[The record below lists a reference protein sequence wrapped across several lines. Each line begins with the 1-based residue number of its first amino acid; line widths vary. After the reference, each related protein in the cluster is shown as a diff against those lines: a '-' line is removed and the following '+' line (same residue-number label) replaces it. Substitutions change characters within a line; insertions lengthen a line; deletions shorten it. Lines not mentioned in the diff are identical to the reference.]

1 MMKKM
6 QLVLVTALVTVALL
20 ACAKKDEP
28 VVNPT
33 VKEAPATT
41 KNMSSADSAAAAA
54 ERERLES
61 ERLAAE
67 RLEAERA
74 KVEAMINKIMSDEVY
89 FDFDRSELTASA
101 KELLTQVGDIL
112 LKEPR
117 FTITVAGH
125 TDARGTE
132 DYNMTLGSK
141 RSEKVKEF
149 LVAYGVSSSRME
161 TVSYGKENPKVEGQS
176 EEAFAQNRRANF
188 KVNIKK

>member
-33 VKEAPATT
+33 VKNAPATT
-41 KNMSSADSAAAAA
+41 KNMSSADSATAA
-54 ERERLES
+54 ERERLEA

-176 EEAFAQNRRANF
+176 EEAFAQNRRANI

>member
-33 VKEAPATT
+33 VKNAPATT
-41 KNMSSADSAAAAA
+41 KNMSSADSATAA
-54 ERERLES
+54 ERERLEA

>member
-41 KNMSSADSAAAAA
+41 KNMSSADSATAA
-54 ERERLES
+54 ERERLEA

-141 RSEKVKEF
+141 RSEKVKAF

>member
-33 VKEAPATT
+33 VKNAPATT
-41 KNMSSADSAAAAA
+41 KNMSSADSATAT
-54 ERERLES
+54 ERERLEA

>member
-1 MMKKM
+1 MKKM

-33 VKEAPATT
+33 VKNAPATT
-41 KNMSSADSAAAAA
+41 KNMSSADSATAA
-54 ERERLES
+54 ERERLEA

>member
-33 VKEAPATT
+33 VKNAPATT
-41 KNMSSADSAAAAA
+41 KNMSSADSATAA
-54 ERERLES
+54 ERERLEA

-141 RSEKVKEF
+141 RSEKVKAF
-149 LVAYGVSSSRME
+149 LVAYGVSSNRME

>member
-1 MMKKM
+1 MKKI

-20 ACAKKDEP
+20 ACAKKEEP

-41 KNMSSADSAAAAA
+41 KNMSSADSAAAA
-54 ERERLES
+54 ERERLEA

-67 RLEAERA
+67 RLEADRA

-89 FDFDRSELTASA
+89 FDFDHSELTASA
-101 KELLTQVGDIL
+101 KDLLTQVGDIL

-117 FTITVAGH
+117 FLITVGGH
-125 TDARGTE
+125 TDERGTE

-141 RSEKVKEF
+141 RSQKVKDF
-149 LVAYGVSSSRME
+149 LVAYGISGDRME
-161 TVSYGKENPKVEGQS
+161 TISYGEEKPKVDGQT
-176 EEAFAQNRRANF
+176 EDAFAQNRRANF
-188 KVNIKK
+188 KVSVKK

>member
-33 VKEAPATT
+33 VKNAPATT
-41 KNMSSADSAAAAA
+41 KNMSSADSATAA
-54 ERERLES
+54 ERERLEA

-141 RSEKVKEF
+141 RSEKVKAF

>member
-1 MMKKM
+1 MKKI

-20 ACAKKDEP
+20 ACAKKEEP

-33 VKEAPATT
+33 VKEAPVAQS
-41 KNMSSADSAAAAA
+41 MSTADSAAAA
-54 ERERLES
+54 ERERLEA

-67 RLEAERA
+67 RLEADRA

-101 KELLTQVGDIL
+101 KDLLTQVGDIL

-117 FTITVAGH
+117 FVITVGGH
-125 TDARGTE
+125 TDERGTE

-141 RSEKVKEF
+141 RSQKVKDF
-149 LVAYGVSSSRME
+149 LVAYGISGDRME
-161 TVSYGKENPKVEGQS
+161 TISYGEEKPKVEGQT
-176 EEAFAQNRRANF
+176 EDAFAQNRRANF
-188 KVNIKK
+188 KVSVKK

>member
-6 QLVLVTALVTVALL
+6 QLVLVTALVTVAFL

-41 KNMSSADSAAAAA
+41 KNMSSADSATAA
-54 ERERLES
+54 ERERLEA

-141 RSEKVKEF
+141 RSEKVKAF

>member
-33 VKEAPATT
+33 VKNAPATT
-41 KNMSSADSAAAAA
+41 KNMSSADSATAA

>member
-1 MMKKM
+1 MKKM
-6 QLVLVTALVTVALL
+6 QLVLVSTLVAVALL
-20 ACAKKDEP
+20 ACTKKEEP

-33 VKEAPATT
+33 VKNAPVAT
-41 KNMSSADSAAAAA
+41 KQMSSADSVTAA
-54 ERERLES
+54 ERERLEAD
-61 ERLAAE
+61 RLAAE
-67 RLEAERA
+67 KLEAERA
-74 KVEAMINKIMSDEVY
+74 KLEAMINKIMSDEVY
-89 FDFDRSELTASA
+89 FDFDRSELTESA

-161 TVSYGKENPKVEGQS
+161 TVSYGKEKPKMEGQS